1 MLVLLGV
8 FEVDEAGAVVV
19 RSKVGRNKK
28 AWRDDVLHT
37 GSIGIGAVVYIVIV
51 AFDRTPTHVVVET
64 SLRPKGEIGKGG
76 IGETLLNEMIPIPQ
90 RGLFRCRFFF
100 YLFGLL
106 VYNFC

>member
-1 MLVLLGV
+1 MLVFLGV

-19 RSKVGRNKK
+19 RSKVCRNKK
-28 AWRDDVLHT
+28 ARRDDVLHT

-51 AFDRTPTHVVVET
+51 ALDRTPTHVVVET
-64 SLRPKGEIGKGG
+64 TFRLKGEVRKRG
-76 IGETLLNEMIPIPQ
+76 IGEALLNEMIPIPQ